1 MGADLIQHF
10 LNPPNWFTAASIGCS
25 TYALTLLVGH
35 EHTPAI
41 MIQACVLVL
50 FGGVFDLLDG
60 RVARMTNRF
69 SEFGVQL
76 DSLADLVS
84 FGVAPAMLAY
94 AWRLHELGPVGGLV
108 AFWYVIAA
116 AFRLARFNVNSQHHV
131 WNLAGHSQGLTTT
144 MSGGCLVIFVW
155 LSNGY
160 LHEVPVTA
168 PQAAALVAVL
178 GFLMVSSLPMRSFKD
193 MRSNPRARALFAFA
207 FASCLTGAI
216 VLDPSM
222 WFGVGAMLYLG
233 LGVVDGA
240 ITWAAH
246 WRKGQTLDTIEHPV
260 HDVEEDEDEEG
271 FAAR

>member
-1 MGADLIQHF
+1 MIQHF

-25 TYALTLLVGH
+25 TYALALLVAQP
-35 EHTPAI
+35 HTPAL

-84 FGVAPAMLAY
+84 FGVAPAMLAW
-94 AWRLHELGPVGGLV
+94 AWRLHELGHIGAAVT
-108 AFWYVIAA
+108 FWYVIAA
-116 AFRLARFNVNSQHHV
+116 AFRLARFNVNSAHHT
-131 WNLAGHSQGLTTT
+131 WNLAGHSQGLTST
-144 MSGGCLVIFVW
+144 MAGGCLVIVVW
-155 LSNGY
+155 MSNGY
-160 LHEVPVTA
+160 LKDVLITPFG
-168 PQAAALVAVL
+168 AAALVSLL

-193 MRSNPRARALFAFA
+193 MRQNPRARILFAVA
-207 FASCLTGAI
+207 FGACLTGAL

-222 WFGVGAMLYLG
+222 WFGVGAILYLS
-233 LGVVDGA
+233 LGILDGV

-246 WRKGQTLDTIEHPV
+246 WRRGNTLDTVGTAPV
-260 HDVEEDEDEEG
+260 HDVDESAHDDYG
-271 FAAR
+271 VIDHPR